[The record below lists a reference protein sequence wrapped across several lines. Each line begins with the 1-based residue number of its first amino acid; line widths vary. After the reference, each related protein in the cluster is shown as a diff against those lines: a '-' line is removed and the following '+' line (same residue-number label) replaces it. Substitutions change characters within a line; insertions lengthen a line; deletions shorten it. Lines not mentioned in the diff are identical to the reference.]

1 MTNNN
6 SIKEIQNLY
15 DKRISI
21 SKDSVKAAGQ
31 WGSKDSVPLICNE
44 ITKKI
49 NISNN
54 DIVIE
59 LGCGSGV
66 LGNWINDRCRSYIGI
81 DLSKKMLNA
90 FKIDSNPKKIPEFIQ
105 GLTNFVPFCENTF
118 DVVIINGVTMYLH
131 DEKIL
136 KNTLDEMKRIVKSK
150 GTIFIGENIIP
161 SGYAWEFSWFQ
172 KLSPIIQNFAKFYV
186 NFRKEIAQKN
196 IKFAGKWKVIHKD
209 ISPEFIQNY
218 FQSLGKVSQSKSA
231 ARTIKEQKLGLK
243 YRGNRR
249 VDFVIKLE

>member
-31 WGSKDSVPLICNE
+31 WGSKDFVPLICNE

-49 NISNN
+49 SISNN
-54 DIVIE
+54 DNVIE

-66 LGNWINDRCRSYIGI
+66 LGNWINERCKSYIGI
-81 DLSKKMLNA
+81 DLSKKMLEA
-90 FKIDSNPKKIPEFIQ
+90 FKKDSNTKKIPEFFQ
-105 GLTNFVPFCENTF
+105 GLTNFIPFCDDIF
-118 DVVIINGVTMYLH
+118 DVAIINGVTMYLH

-136 KNTLDEMKRIVKSK
+136 KNTLDEMKRIVKPK

-161 SGYAWEFSWFQ
+161 SGYAWELSWFQ
-172 KLSPIIQNFAKFYV
+172 KLSPNIQNLVKFYV
-186 NFRKEIAQKN
+186 NFRKQIAQKN
-196 IKFAGKWKVIHKD
+196 SKLAGKWKVIHKD

-218 FQSLGKVSQSKSA
+218 FQSIGKVTQSKSA
-231 ARTIKEQKLGLK
+231 ARTIKQQKLGSK

>member
-1 MTNNN
+1 MKNNN

-15 DKRISI
+15 DKRIST

-31 WGSKDSVPLICNE
+31 WGSKDFVPLICNE

-49 NISNN
+49 SISNN
-54 DIVIE
+54 DNVIE

-66 LGNWINDRCRSYIGI
+66 LGNWINERCKSYIGI
-81 DLSKKMLNA
+81 DLSKKMLDA
-90 FKIDSNPKKIPEFIQ
+90 FKTDYNIKKIPEFIQ
-105 GLTNFVPFCENTF
+105 GLTNFIPFCDNTF
-118 DVVIINGVTMYLH
+118 DVVVLNGVTMYLH

-136 KNTLDEMKRIVKSK
+136 KNTLDEMKRIVKPK

-172 KLSPIIQNFAKFYV
+172 KLSPTIQNLAKFYV
-186 NFRKEIAQKN
+186 NFRMRIAQK
-196 IKFAGKWKVIHKD
+196 IPKLAGKWKVIHKE
-209 ISPEFIQNY
+209 ISPEFLQNY
-218 FQSLGKVSQSKSA
+218 FQSIGKITQSKSA
-231 ARTIKEQKLGLK
+231 ARTIKEQKLGSK

-249 VDFVIKLE
+249 MDFVIKLE